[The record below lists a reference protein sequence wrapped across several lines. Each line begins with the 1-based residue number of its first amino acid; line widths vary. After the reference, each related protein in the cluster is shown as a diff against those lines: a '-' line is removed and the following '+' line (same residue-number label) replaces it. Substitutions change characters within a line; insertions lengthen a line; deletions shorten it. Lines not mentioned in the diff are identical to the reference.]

1 MAIIVILLILAAAI
15 LLGLTTVALLRNR
28 TSISL
33 YHDNATVILAQIDH
47 FFTRSLIVTQD
58 TGFPGDSDHEIDL
71 YLLNRECNSLRI
83 DEIKY
88 TIYDHNIFALNK
100 TALYLLPG
108 SFITYSICASTNHTK
123 YLDRLELVVL
133 DNLERARSFD
143 IGDSFYTF
151 TYFSVGVEEDIRCSD
166 ETISIE
172 KAGYY
177 YFVFFPPLHPADFEL
192 NVTYAIRW
200 IDPAQFL
207 ETEKIHTLR
216 KNQDIF
222 EISPSQAIKRSCLVA
237 NFKRAAKPFVH
248 IRLQFNPFLET
259 KVGMGVGGAMLV
271 IELLLIMLVLMICHQ
286 LLIIMKSR

>member
-1 MAIIVILLILAAAI
+1 MLLIAVGPI
-15 LLGLTTVALLRNR
+15 LLGLTTAALLRNKI
-28 TSISL
+28 SVSL
-33 YHDNATVILAQIDH
+33 YHDNATVILAQVDH
-47 FFTRSLIVTQD
+47 FFTRSLTVTQD

-71 YLLNRECNSLRI
+71 YLLNRKCSNLPIAET
-83 DEIKY
+83 KY

-123 YLDRLELVVL
+123 NPDRLELLVL

-151 TYFSVGVEEDIRCSD
+151 TYYSVGVEEDIRCSD
-166 ETISIE
+166 ETISID

-177 YFVFFPPLHPADFEL
+177 YFVIFPPLYPAEFEL
-192 NVTYAIRW
+192 NVTYTIRW
-200 IDPAQFL
+200 IDPTQFS

-222 EISPSQAIKRSCLVA
+222 EIVSSPQANKRSCLVA
-237 NFKRAAKPFVH
+237 TFKRAAKPFVH